1 MTLNR
6 ANCYQDVIRQ
16 ASSPDDFLCNEVD
29 IPWHRHLSS
38 FLQRLVHNV
47 STLIY
52 AMHMSLL
59 ISGVRL
65 VFSRVMFN
73 ILRSNFEQLLPSFFK
88 HTWEWCLRV
97 RYRIV

>member
-1 MTLNR
+1 
-6 ANCYQDVIRQ
+6 
-16 ASSPDDFLCNEVD
+16 
-29 IPWHRHLSS
+29 
-38 FLQRLVHNV
+38 
-47 STLIY
+47 
-52 AMHMSLL
+52 
-59 ISGVRL
+59 